1 MWHAECQI
9 KHLYTMYVL
18 ALSFNKST
26 GTVVNTA
33 VFIRTFRE
41 TSSIITLLSAAWVQ
55 NLIPHFEEKIEFE
68 SI

>member
-1 MWHAECQI
+1 
-9 KHLYTMYVL
+9 MYVL